1 MKRDLSIR
9 ELYKMNKEEINDL
22 HINYESLRSMDEDI
36 YYDDLKYNYDNYSYE
51 YDMSKEKINRLY
63 LRVFKRRDT

>member
-36 YYDDLKYNYDNYSYE
+36 YLSLIHI
-51 YDMSKEKINRLY
+51 S
-63 LRVFKRRDT
+63 